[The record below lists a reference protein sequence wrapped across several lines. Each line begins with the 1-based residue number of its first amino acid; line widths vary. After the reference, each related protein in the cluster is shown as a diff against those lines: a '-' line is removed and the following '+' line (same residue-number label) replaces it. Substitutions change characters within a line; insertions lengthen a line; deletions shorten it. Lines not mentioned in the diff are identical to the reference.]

1 MTHSRPAHSRCVDGY
16 ECVYDDSFSAC
27 AETVMVMSVRMYD
40 DSFTA
45 CARLCGWL

>member
-1 MTHSRPAHSRCVDGY
+1 MSVR
-16 ECVYDDSFSAC
+16 YDDSFT
-27 AETVMVMSVRMYD
+27 ETVWMVMSVRMYD

>member
-1 MTHSRPAHSRCVDGY
+1 MTRSRPVLDCVDGY
-16 ECVYDDSFSAC
+16 EC
-27 AETVMVMSVRMYD
+27 EYD

>member
-1 MTHSRPAHSRCVDGY
+1 MTHSRPVLDC
-16 ECVYDDSFSAC
+16 
-27 AETVMVMSVRMYD
+27 VMVMSVGMYD